1 MSEEERKLRQNY
13 RTVRKKCI
21 VFQTIL
27 LVAVIVIA
35 LASSVLAMILNK
47 TYYVSYTEK
56 SSVDYG
62 VHLKGNNFYDESFLG
77 KDYAYIASL
86 IDTVEA
92 SFKYKVDMQ
101 SEEDIDFSY
110 TYRIDSVVQI
120 KEKFSSKVL
129 YAPVYNEVPET
140 SESVIGKGIEIS
152 KTAFL
157 DYEKYNKIANSFI
170 DAYNL
175 SNVDAALILKMNVD
189 VKGTSDAFHDN
200 ENSNSYVSSISIP
213 LTLDTVEI
221 KITSATPAEEQKILS
236 YTTENIADFFR
247 TIAIGA
253 AIIAALLAAALWAYA
268 YLSRN
273 IDVTYD
279 IKVAKLVRSYK
290 SFIQKIRNKFDVR
303 SYQVLVIDSFNEM
316 LEIRDT
322 IQSPILMEENEDK
335 TCTKFFIPTSTK
347 LLYLFEIKVDDYDE
361 IYGSADSYT
370 DAVSLTPASAYVN
383 YTDDDTSSH
392 SVLCDKISEPNIF
405 VKDENPRRHKI
416 KLRVKVTLNDKKQ

>member
-13 RTVRKKCI
+13 RTVRKRRI
-21 VFQTIL
+21 VFQIVL
-27 LVAVIVIA
+27 LVSVIVLA

-62 VHLKGNNFYDESFLG
+62 VHLKNNDFYDESFLG

-92 SFKYKVDMQ
+92 SFNYKVDMQ
-101 SEEDIDFSY
+101 SEEDINFNY

-129 YAPVYNEVPET
+129 YAPVYNEFAET
-140 SESVIGKGIEIS
+140 TETVSGKGIEIS

-157 DYEKYNKIANSFI
+157 DYEKYNKVAKSFI

-175 SNVDAALILKMNVD
+175 SNVDATLMLRMHVD

-200 ENSNSYVSSISIP
+200 ENSNSYIASISIP

-221 KITSATPAEEQKILS
+221 KITSAAPAEEVKILS

-247 TIAIGA
+247 TVAIGA
-253 AIIAALLAAALWAYA
+253 ALLAVLLAAVLWAYA

-290 SFIQKIRNKFDVR
+290 SFIQKIRNRFDMR
-303 SYQVLVIDSFNEM
+303 SYQVLVIDTFNEM

-335 TCTKFFIPTSTK
+335 TCTRFFIPTSTK

-361 IYGSADSYT
+361 IYSSQKADTVSPALQNAYESYT
-370 DAVSLTPASAYVN
+370 DDYN
-383 YTDDDTSSH
+383 SSH
-392 SVLCDKISEPNIF
+392 SILCDTVSEPSIF
-405 VKDENPRRHKI
+405 IKDENPRRHKI
-416 KLRVKVTLNDKKQ
+416 KLKVKVTLNDKKQ